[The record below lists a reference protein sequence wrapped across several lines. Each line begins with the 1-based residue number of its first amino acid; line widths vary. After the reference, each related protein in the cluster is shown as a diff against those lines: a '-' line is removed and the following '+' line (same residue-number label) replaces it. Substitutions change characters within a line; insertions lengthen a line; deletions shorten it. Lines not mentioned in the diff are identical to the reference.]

1 MMMLYL
7 TIQHVAEIM
16 VLLIAVAFILL
27 LVLRPKPP
35 SKKALSQ
42 KGVLSPEDI
51 LYEPYKRED
60 RYGLLGAEPQPF
72 SEYARL
78 AVLAVTVVPL
88 KFMGAFLSVLTV
100 NLMCRRASL
109 SAPCSFWPA
118 LPPAELSKHPSC
130 CRLLHVL
137 TYPQNFFVTC
147 RAATLLPGRRLQA
160 YVIAAVGKVLCRFCL
175 LCNGFVDVKW
185 IIDKPNELPKGV
197 EPGKRP
203 A

>member
-1 MMMLYL
+1 MLSL
-7 TIQHVAEIM
+7 TIKYVAEIM
-16 VLLIAVAFILL
+16 VLLIALAFVLL

-42 KGVLSPEDI
+42 KGILSPEDV
-51 LYEPYKRED
+51 LYEPYKRGD
-60 RYGLLGAEPQPF
+60 QYGLLGAEPQPL

-109 SAPCSFWPA
+109 LSPCSFWPT
-118 LPPAELSKHPSC
+118 LPLAEDSKYSSC
-130 CRLLHVL
+130 CRLLYVL
-137 TYPQNFFVTC
+137 TDPQRLYVTC

-175 LCNGFVDVKW
+175 FCNGFVDIKW

-197 EPGKRP
+197 EPGKRL